1 MKRKLRRRPI
11 WGRGIIRK
19 KKSCKKE
26 EAEDDDEHDEEEG
39 AEDSVA
45 MAHDDESSCD
55 TMEPDKQP
63 LQANGHVLSTE
74 EENSCE
80 PTATRDSPG
89 EEEADSAGK
98 GSAPPVLHQ
107 CVNGNESMDSIDSG
121 KETEG
126 GGKEVTAGLG
136 SVTGGAL
143 ELKPAEHEETS
154 VPECNAE
161 NETLAVEAVCDSDHE
176 NEGTTCFA

>member
-1 MKRKLRRRPI
+1 MSFSDNIKRKLRRRPI

-19 KKSCKKE
+19 KKSYKKE
-26 EAEDDDEHDEEEG
+26 EAEDDDEPEEEEG
-39 AEDSVA
+39 AEDLVA
-45 MAHDDESSCD
+45 MVQDESSCD

-80 PTATRDSPG
+80 PTASRDSPG
-89 EEEADSAGK
+89 EEESDRALSLGATTGE
-98 GSAPPVLHQ
+98 GSASPVLQ
-107 CVNGNESMDSIDSG
+107 ESVNGNESMDSIDSG

-136 SVTGGAL
+136 SVTGGA
-143 ELKPAEHEETS
+143 
-154 VPECNAE
+154 VECP
-161 NETLAVEAVCDSDHE
+161 
-176 NEGTTCFA
+176 